1 MGGQIG
7 LLTFQSRIA
16 AVSGHFLSF
25 GFSSAAAW
33 LLRSVLGSIGC
44 ARHRRQ

>member
-16 AVSGHFLSF
+16 AVSGQFLSF
-25 GFSSAAAW
+25 GFYSAAAW
-33 LLRSVLGSIGC
+33 LLHSMLICFGW

>member
-7 LLTFQSRIA
+7 LLTFQSRIV
-16 AVSGHFLSF
+16 AVSGQFLSF
-25 GFSSAAAW
+25 GFYSAAAR
-33 LLRSVLGSIGC
+33 LLHSMLICFGW